1 MESGKLYFVFPT
13 HPAEPSEGFFSRIFL
28 LAPWLDSGRYPRSS
42 FLGGPGPMERGQVLL
57 QLRLFYGQHC
67 EETLRRDI

>member
-13 HPAEPSEGFFSRIFL
+13 LPAEPSEVFSGIFL

-42 FLGGPGPMERGQVLL
+42 FLGGPGPMERGQALL

-67 EETLRRDI
+67 EETLRREI